1 MRGAFIPIAIIA
13 LAANSPGEE
22 PSDNRLLVDTD
33 AALVTVSELPSGR
46 HSMRLPSLE
55 FAIRLE
61 PRCAVGTDADSIS
74 VSVADTRLRIG
85 RDALAE
91 QPVIETTIRV
101 PREQIGPLVIRDFCV
116 AGDDAANG
124 SELRVRD
131 ALTVQLSLKCTDES
145 RQSIIYQTESLAIT
159 LICETPTA
167 DQLFSSP
174 AATRL

>member
-1 MRGAFIPIAIIA
+1 MRGAFLPIAIMA
-13 LAANSPGEE
+13 LAANSSGEE
-22 PSDNRLLVDTD
+22 QSDDRLLVDTD
-33 AALVTVSELPSGR
+33 AALVAISELPSGR

-55 FAIRLE
+55 FTIRLE
-61 PRCAVGTDADSIS
+61 PRCAVGMDADSIS

-124 SELRVRD
+124 SEMRVRD
-131 ALTVQLSLKCTDES
+131 ALTVQLSLRCTDES

-159 LICETPTA
+159 LICVTPTA

>member
-1 MRGAFIPIAIIA
+1 MRGAFIPIAIMA
-13 LAANSPGEE
+13 LAADSPGEE
-22 PSDNRLLVDTD
+22 QSDDRLVVDTD
-33 AALVTVSELPSGR
+33 AALVAVSELPSGR
-46 HSMRLPSLE
+46 HSMRLPSLA

-61 PRCAVGTDADSIS
+61 PRCAVGMEADSIS
-74 VSVADTRLRIG
+74 VSVADTHLRIG

-91 QPVIETTIRV
+91 QPVIETIIRV

-116 AGDDAANG
+116 AGDDATNG
-124 SELRVRD
+124 SEMRVRD

>member
-1 MRGAFIPIAIIA
+1 MRGAFIPIAIMA
-13 LAANSPGEE
+13 LAADSPGEE
-22 PSDNRLLVDTD
+22 QSDDRLLVDTD
-33 AALVTVSELPSGR
+33 AALVAVSELPPGR
-46 HSMRLPSLE
+46 HTMRLPGLE

-74 VSVADTRLRIG
+74 VSVADTRLHIG
-85 RDALAE
+85 RDVLAE
-91 QPVIETTIRV
+91 QPVIEMTIRV
-101 PREQIGPLVIRDFCV
+101 PREQIGPLVIEDFCV
-116 AGDDAANG
+116 VGDDAANG
-124 SELRVRD
+124 SEMRVRD

>member
-1 MRGAFIPIAIIA
+1 MRGAFIPIAIMA

-22 PSDNRLLVDTD
+22 QSDDRLLVDTD
-33 AALVTVSELPSGR
+33 AALVAVSELPSGR

-55 FAIRLE
+55 FTIRLE

-101 PREQIGPLVIRDFCV
+101 PREQIGPLVIKDFCV
-116 AGDDAANG
+116 AGYDGANG
-124 SELRVRD
+124 SEMRVHD
-131 ALTVQLSLKCTDES
+131 ALTVQLSLKCTDEN